1 MFKRILPLI
10 ILAVVLPTLLMG
22 AEFAP
27 LVWLQESWK
36 TIVGV
41 IVIMLGAFW
50 VPGLRTLMVL
60 GLKTLVSEKVL
71 KSIFIMLAEKL
82 VASTKTKIDDLWL
95 AELKTRL

>member
-1 MFKRILPLI
+1 MFKWIFIVFTMLMP
-10 ILAVVLPTLLMG
+10 VMLLG
-22 AEFAP
+22 ADFAP

-41 IVIMLGAFW
+41 VIVLVGGFW

-82 VASTKTKIDDLWL
+82 VASTKTRIDDLWL
-95 AELKTRL
+95 AELKKRL